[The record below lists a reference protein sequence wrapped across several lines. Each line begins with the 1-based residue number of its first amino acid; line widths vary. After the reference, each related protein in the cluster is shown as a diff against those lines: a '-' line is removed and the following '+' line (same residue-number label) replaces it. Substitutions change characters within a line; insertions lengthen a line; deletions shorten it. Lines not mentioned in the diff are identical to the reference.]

1 MALSGQKPTSAED
14 STPENLLHTNSAHN
28 GSDTGVPP
36 RKAPAIAWIM
46 GAIASMGGF
55 MFGYES
61 GHISG
66 IMAMSD
72 FKHRFADQADGT
84 FGPARSGTI
93 VALLCIGT
101 LIGCLCSAPLA
112 DRIGRK
118 FSISLSAFFYIV
130 GVIIE
135 ITSSRVWVQFAIG
148 RLVAGL
154 GIGSLSTCVPMY
166 LSESIPKRVRGAVV
180 SSYQLM
186 ITLGIWTAYMVS

>member
-1 MALSGQKPTSAED
+1 
-14 STPENLLHTNSAHN
+14 
-28 GSDTGVPP
+28 
-36 RKAPAIAWIM
+36 M
-46 GAIASMGGF
+46 GAVASMGGF

-72 FKHRFADQADGT
+72 FKHRFGDQADGT
-84 FGPARSGTI
+84 FGPARSDTI

-101 LIGCLCSAPLA
+101 LIGCLCSASLA

-118 FSISLSAFFYIV
+118 FSISLSAFFYII

-135 ITSSRVWVQFAIG
+135 ITSSRVLVQFGIG

-154 GIGSLSTCVPMY
+154 GIEWLSMCAFMY
-166 LSESIPKRVRGAVV
+166 LSESIPKTSRGAVIW
-180 SSYQLM
+180 SYQLL
-186 ITLGIWTAYMVS
+186 IRVGI